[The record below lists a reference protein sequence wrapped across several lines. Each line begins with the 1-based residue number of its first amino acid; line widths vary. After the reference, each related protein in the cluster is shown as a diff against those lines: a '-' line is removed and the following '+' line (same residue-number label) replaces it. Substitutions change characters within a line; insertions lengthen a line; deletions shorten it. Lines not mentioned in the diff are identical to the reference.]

1 MLAAF
6 IFYALLFIALLVVP
20 AGLILVALLFLE
32 HERRL
37 WQRVTGAIGPVG
49 RILMRLPVVAGLGT
63 RFPRTA
69 RFLIRRLDPRDPWG
83 LPATLAAVAI
93 FLGMWFFLGVL
104 QDIVAKDPL
113 VILDIRLHNSV
124 PLFRNAGMTQFML
137 VCTELGGAASLS
149 LLCLGIALLAL
160 ARGRQRLAATFILA
174 LVATSLLSA
183 SLKAAIGSARP
194 LDAIIGANE
203 ASFPSGHLLSGTVV
217 YGLLA
222 ALLLASRAR
231 FWVRAFGVTILLLVI
246 VGIGLSRLYLGVHW
260 PSDLLASLALA
271 LIVLAALLFFLYY
284 AQPVRW
290 IDTFTLP
297 MSPRALG
304 IAGKSALVIS
314 LGATAVLASQTKLI
328 LVEPRLATQFLDIR
342 ALRTSLPVGM
352 PRWTEDL
359 VGGRMEPIS
368 LVLVGSEGDL
378 LQAFTRVGWA
388 RADPPTPVRVLEE
401 GIAAMRSLPDP
412 TGPAT
417 PAYFMDRPQ
426 SLTFEK
432 PDAGSPSIR
441 RRHHTRVWQTPYCV
455 SPNCRRVWVGS
466 ASFDVGLELSE
477 RLYIPT
483 HRIDPE
489 VDIERTLIVADLTK
503 SGAAREGL
511 VVVSPPVRGK
521 NAGGDPFW
529 TDGQAVVLVLP
540 QR

>member
-20 AGLILVALLFLE
+20 AGFILVALLFLE

-37 WQRVTGAIGPVG
+37 WQRVTGALGPVG
-49 RILMRLPVVAGLGT
+49 LILVQLPFVAGLET

-69 RFLIRRLDPRDPWG
+69 RFLARRLDPRDPWG
-83 LPATLAAVAI
+83 LPATLAAFAI

-124 PLFRNAGMTQFML
+124 PLFRNAGMTRFML
-137 VCTELGGAASLS
+137 VCTELGGAAALS

-174 LVATSLLSA
+174 LVGTSLLSA
-183 SLKAAIGSARP
+183 SLKAAIGNARP
-194 LDAIIGANE
+194 LDAIIAANE

-231 FWVRAFGVTILLLVI
+231 FWLRALGVTLLLLVI
-246 VGIGLSRLYLGVHW
+246 VGVGLSRLYLGVHW

-271 LIVLAALLFFLYY
+271 LIILAASLFFLYY
-284 AQPVRW
+284 AHPVPW
-290 IDTFTLP
+290 VDTFALP
-297 MSPRALG
+297 LTPRTLG
-304 IAGKSALVIS
+304 IAGTSAVVMTLAI
-314 LGATAVLASQTKLI
+314 AAVLASQTKMI
-328 LVEPRLATQFLDIR
+328 LVEPRLASQILDIR
-342 ALRTSLPVGM
+342 ELRSSLPEGM

-368 LVLVGSEGDL
+368 LVFVGSEGDVVE
-378 LQAFTRVGWA
+378 AFARAGWA
-388 RADPPTPVRVLEE
+388 RADLPTPVRVLEE
-401 GIAAMRSLPDP
+401 GIAALRSLPDP

-426 SLTFEK
+426 SFTFEK
-432 PDAGSPSIR
+432 PDAGSPNIR
-441 RRHHTRVWQTPYCV
+441 RRHHTRIWQTLYCV
-455 SPNCRRVWVGS
+455 SPDCRRVWVGS

-477 RLYIPT
+477 RLYLPT

-489 VDIERTLIVADLTK
+489 IDNERTLIVADLTEA
-503 SGAAREGL
+503 GAAREGI
-511 VVVSPPVRGK
+511 VVASPPLRGR